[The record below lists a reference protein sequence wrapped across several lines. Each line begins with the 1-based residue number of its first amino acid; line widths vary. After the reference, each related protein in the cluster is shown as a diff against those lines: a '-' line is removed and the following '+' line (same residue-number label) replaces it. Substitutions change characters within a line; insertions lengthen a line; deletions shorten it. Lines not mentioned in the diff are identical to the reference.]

1 MENQTSPSSFQYN
14 SINSS
19 NTSEYLKIEEP
30 TVTQDDILIF
40 LQVYFT
46 SAKQNISRIF
56 QDLSKANKY
65 SSFWLNFSLNFYDKT
80 FCDLILSDEN
90 IEKSTYIK
98 KTIKEIIDLLEHNL
112 NMHFGGD
119 VIDNFSLEQKL
130 MPNLELICY
139 FHEIICHFSN
149 TDFISLEQSVNFKK
163 CYDNMITYSSLKDI
177 ATIDIIDRNL
187 YQHVGYSFLDFN
199 GNFCKYNY
207 Y

>member
-1 MENQTSPSSFQYN
+1 MENQASSSSFFQSN
-14 SINSS
+14 STHIQNP
-19 NTSEYLKIEEP
+19 SEYFKIDDP
-30 TVTQDDILIF
+30 SVTKDDILIF

-46 SAKQNISRIF
+46 LAKQNISQVF
-56 QDLSKANKY
+56 QDLSTANKY

-80 FCDLILSDEN
+80 FCALILSNEN
-90 IEKSTYIK
+90 IEKSNYIK

-112 NMHFGGD
+112 NIHFGG
-119 VIDNFSLEQKL
+119 VEIDNFSLEQKL

-139 FHEIICHFSN
+139 FMEITYHFCN
-149 TDFISLEQSVNFKK
+149 TDFISPEQSINFKK
-163 CYDNMITYSSLKDI
+163 CFDNMITSLKNI

-207 Y
+207 S